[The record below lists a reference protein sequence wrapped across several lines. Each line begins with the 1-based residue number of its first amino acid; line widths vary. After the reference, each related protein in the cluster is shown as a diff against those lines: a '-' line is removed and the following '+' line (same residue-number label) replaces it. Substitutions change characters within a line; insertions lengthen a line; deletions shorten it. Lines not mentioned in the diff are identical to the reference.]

1 MPNLGSL
8 SHSHGLAE
16 VPLVHQPGPE
26 HLGEVSQPHQGVQGQ
41 VGVPKVPLLG
51 HGSEIETPNWAC
63 REFGPRKENCKVSK
77 PHQGGQVPPA
87 IAACYH
93 YLLPLRAWV
102 LSRSRH
108 IYLISTVRNYRQA
121 KNTL

>member
-1 MPNLGSL
+1 MENL
-8 SHSHGLAE
+8 
-16 VPLVHQPGPE
+16 
-26 HLGEVSQPHQGVQGQ
+26 EVSQPDHGGQGQ
-41 VGVPKVPLLG
+41 VAVPQVSPLG
-51 HGSEIETPNWAC
+51 HGSEIE
-63 REFGPRKENCKVSK
+63 FKVSK

-108 IYLISTVRNYRQA
+108 IYLIYFRESPNSARLV
-121 KNTL
+121 